1 MASSNF
7 HRFSHGH
14 NDLVLA
20 IDYNFY
26 GTRMATASSDH
37 RLKVWDR
44 NDSTN
49 QWTVTD
55 VWTAHDA
62 EVTDVKWN
70 GPFVG
75 THLASIGEDG
85 LLKIWE
91 EDVNEAPNTARR
103 FKKVFEQV
111 TATGAPYQSL
121 DFKNVGTESYLA
133 VITRDGYLAVSE
145 PEDHDDL
152 SSWRIMWSDY
162 LCKTPSRTEETGF
175 RVCWHREKLPQW
187 PAILSGLD
195 RRSLS
200 LAVSVGDVVKVFR
213 TDKDRKF
220 YTAAVLEGANSLIR
234 DVSWANGSMRGF
246 DIIATASKDGLV
258 RIYELHTPGASN
270 LSTLS
275 NAQSSGQNGVQSNSN
290 SNRPARSGIGAG
302 LAGGSRGKRDEN
314 AGAPGAVKQ
323 DTKLVAELK
332 GHQGAPWRVSWSDM
346 GDTLVSTG
354 DDGTVKLWK
363 KAVDGKW
370 LEATEIDATKDA

>member
-1 MASSNF
+1 MAQNTF

-14 NDLVLA
+14 QDLVLA

-26 GTRMATASSDH
+26 GTRIATASSDH

-44 NDSTN
+44 NESTG
-49 QWTVTD
+49 QWNVTD

-85 LLKIWE
+85 LLKLWE

-103 FKKVFEQV
+103 FRKVFEQV
-111 TATGAPYQSL
+111 TATGAPYMSL
-121 DFKNVGTESYLA
+121 DLKNIGTETYLTM
-133 VITRDGYLAVSE
+133 ITRDGYLAVCE

-152 SSWRIMWSDY
+152 SSWRVMWSDH
-162 LCKTPSRTEETGF
+162 LCPTPPRTEETGF
-175 RVCWHREKLPQW
+175 RVCWHHEKLPQW

-195 RRSLS
+195 RKSLS
-200 LAVSVGDVVKVFR
+200 LAVSIGDQVKIFR

-220 YTAAVLEGANSLIR
+220 YTAAILEGAKGLVR

-246 DIIATASKDGLV
+246 DIIATASKDGLI
-258 RIYELHTPGASN
+258 RIYELHTPGASS

-275 NAQSSGQNGVQSNSN
+275 STQSANQNNAINTHQSRS
-290 SNRPARSGIGAG
+290 ARSGIGAG
-302 LAGGSRGKRDEN
+302 LAGGSRGKRDDN
-314 AGAPGAVKQ
+314 AIAPGAPKQ
-323 DTKLVAELK
+323 DVKLVAELK
-332 GHQGAPWRVSWSDM
+332 GHQGAPWRLSWSEM
-346 GDTLVSTG
+346 GDILVSTG
-354 DDGTVKLWK
+354 DDGTVRLWK
-363 KAVDGKW
+363 KAIDGKW
-370 LEATEIDATKDA
+370 LEATEIDATKEA

>member
-1 MASSNF
+1 MAQNTF

-14 NDLVLA
+14 QDLVLA

-44 NDSTN
+44 NESTG
-49 QWTVTD
+49 QWTVID

-75 THLASIGEDG
+75 AHLASIGEDG
-85 LLKIWE
+85 LLKLWE

-103 FKKVFEQV
+103 FRKVFEQV
-111 TATGAPYQSL
+111 TATGAPYMSL
-121 DFKNVGTESYLA
+121 DLKNIGTETYLTM
-133 VITRDGYLAVSE
+133 ITRDGYLAVCE

-152 SSWRIMWSDY
+152 SSWRVMWSDY
-162 LCKTPSRTEETGF
+162 LCPTPPRTEETGF
-175 RVCWHREKLPQW
+175 RVCWHHEKLPQW

-195 RRSLS
+195 RKSLS
-200 LAVSVGDVVKVFR
+200 LAVSIGDQVKIFR

-220 YTAAVLEGANSLIR
+220 YTAAILEGAKGLVR

-246 DIIATASKDGLV
+246 DIIATASKDGLI
-258 RIYELHTPGASN
+258 RIYELHTPGASS

-275 NAQSSGQNGVQSNSN
+275 STQSANQNNAINTHQSRS
-290 SNRPARSGIGAG
+290 ARSGIGAG
-302 LAGGSRGKRDEN
+302 LAGGSRGKRDDN
-314 AGAPGAVKQ
+314 AIAPGAPKQ
-323 DTKLVAELK
+323 DVKLVAELK
-332 GHQGAPWRVSWSDM
+332 GHQGAPWRLSWSEM
-346 GDTLVSTG
+346 GDILVSTG
-354 DDGTVKLWK
+354 DDGTVRLWK
-363 KAVDGKW
+363 KAIDGKW
-370 LEATEIDATKDA
+370 LEATEIDATKEA